1 MHRNYRR
8 KYKRARSLRGWLRL
22 PAGHCRWAQRH
33 AWKKAR
39 QAVRQALLHERAD
52 EIQSRY
58 PRHVRWDYW

>member
-8 KYKRARSLRGWLRL
+8 KPGRWRSRKSMVTL

-39 QAVRQALLHERAD
+39 QAVRQALLHERED
-52 EIQSRY
+52 EIQNRY